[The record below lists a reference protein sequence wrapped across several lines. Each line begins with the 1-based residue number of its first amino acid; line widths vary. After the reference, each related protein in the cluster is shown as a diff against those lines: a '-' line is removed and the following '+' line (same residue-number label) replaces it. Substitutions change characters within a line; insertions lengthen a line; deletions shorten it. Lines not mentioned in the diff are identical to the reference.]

1 MKKVILNKNG
11 EYIGHAIV
19 EDSNEQEM
27 VNIYKQNYNI
37 FEPYEKID
45 ELNKPTGIFIYPE
58 HSVQIIDI
66 TQEYNQQK
74 INEESLK
81 YLTDTDWY
89 IIREYDTGIICPVEI
104 KKLRAEARSK
114 IVK

>member
-1 MKKVILNKNG
+1 MKKVIIKKDNIELG
-11 EYIGHAIV
+11 SAIV
-19 EDSNEQEM
+19 EDDKSQEM
-27 VNIYKQNYNI
+27 VDIYLDNY
-37 FEPYEKID
+37 KGD
-45 ELNKPTGIFIYPE
+45 EYTTE
-58 HSVQIIDI
+58 IIDI

-89 IIREYDTGIICPVEI
+89 IIREYDTGIICPIEI
-104 KKLRAEARSK
+104 KQLRAEARLK